1 MNLRTMKEP
10 VNLKKKRS
18 VFFKDENG
26 GPGIQFDE
34 LENEYIISMKVP
46 GLKKNDF
53 EISVEQNRLIII
65 STEDTA
71 HIDKIVRRDDRCS
84 YDMHQLRRSF
94 ALPSNAD
101 TNAATANWDNGS
113 LIIHFPKTEN
123 PYRTEMVRLSIH

>member
-1 MNLRTMKEP
+1 MNLQTMKGP
-10 VNLKKKRS
+10 INPQKKRS

-34 LENEYIISMKVP
+34 LEDEYIISMKVP

-53 EISVEQNRLIII
+53 EISIGHNMLIII

-84 YDMHQLRRSF
+84 YNMHQLKRSF

-101 TNAATANWDNGS
+101 TNAATANWVNGS

-123 PYRTEMVRLSIH
+123 PFRTEMVRISIH